1 MAKIQLRKGLRA
13 DWLASSVVLANGEPG
28 FATDTGDLRIGDGV
42 HTWSNLPEVV
52 ATALTNKVD
61 KNSSITG
68 ATKTKITYDA
78 KGLVT
83 AGTDATQDD
92 IGDGTTNKQYSAT
105 EKTKLA
111 GIAAGATANSSDATL
126 LNRANHTG
134 TQSADTLTDGTTNKA
149 FLATERTKLS
159 GIATGA
165 TANDTDANLKNR
177 ANHTGSQAESTVTGL
192 VNDLA
197 GRWAG
202 AIPFATQWWIS
213 APGYL
218 GTVASTLTSQRCTF
232 HPFLIAAGT
241 YDALAINV
249 STAQVGGT
257 VTCKLALYKDDG
269 SGSWPDTTNIIV
281 SSTIVLTATGNATG
295 TFTSTALTAGLYWA
309 ACFYNVSV
317 SPTTAPQV
325 RCLTNTSWALG
336 LPNSI
341 DATTRARGYYR
352 SSLTDLPT
360 DATTT
365 GNVSVSASNDI
376 PAIGL
381 RKA

>member
-42 HTWSNLPEVV
+42 HTWSNLPEVT

-83 AGTDATQDD
+83 AGADATQDD

-111 GIAAGATANSSDATL
+111 SIASGATANSSDATL

-134 TQSADTLTDGTTNKA
+134 
-149 FLATERTKLS
+149 
-159 GIATGA
+159 
-165 TANDTDANLKNR
+165 
-177 ANHTGSQAESTVTGL
+177 SQAESTITGL

-202 AIPFATQWWIS
+202 AVPVATQWWIS
-213 APGYL
+213 TPGYL
-218 GTVASTLTSQRCTF
+218 GTATSTLTNQRCTF
-232 HPFLIAAGT
+232 HPFLVAAGT

-269 SGSWPDTTNIIV
+269 SGSWPDTTTIIV
-281 SSTIVLTATGNATG
+281 SGTVVLTATGNAVA
-295 TFTSTALTAGLYWA
+295 TFTSTALSTGLYWA
-309 ACFYNVSV
+309 ACYYSA
-317 SPTTAPQV
+317 SSAPTTAPQA
-325 RCLTNTSWALG
+325 RCLANTSWSLG
-336 LPNSI
+336 LPNAL
-341 DATTRARGYYR
+341 DLTTRARGYYR

-365 GNVSVSASNDI
+365 GNVSVSGNNDI
-376 PAIGL
+376 PVLSL
-381 RKA
+381 RKT